1 MRQPLEHEFCEHNVC
16 LKCER
21 CDMCSAAKEGKEA
34 ALKIINKLLMKMEM
48 QV

>member
-1 MRQPLEHEFCEHNVC
+1 
-16 LKCER
+16 
-21 CDMCSAAKEGKEA
+21 MCSAAKEGKEA